1 MLASVLLEPT
11 SPSPGICE
19 LLVHVAAVARVPP
32 TRLQLIVAPE
42 RGGLEGPAAAGLDV
56 PGLGMELANLGLG
69 GDWVGK
75 AGREKRRTSRCR
87 S

>member
-11 SPSPGICE
+11 SPNPGICE
-19 LLVHVAAVARVPP
+19 LLVQVAAVARVPP

-42 RGGLEGPAAAGLDV
+42 CGGLEGPAAAGLDV
-56 PGLGMELANLGLG
+56 PGLEMGLANRGLG
-69 GDWVGK
+69 GDGVGK
-75 AGREKRRTSRCR
+75 AGREERRTFRCR